1 MNTVLPLTPAQQLR
15 LQAQIALLGWVHP
28 LVRAVGVALDD
39 VQHTLHWHAVL
50 DAGDAAAHE
59 QALDALSCAA
69 AELISHYGPPW
80 EIEEHYTVSPQ
91 PAALPALP
99 LPLVFRRWE
108 PDERPAR

>member
-1 MNTVLPLTPAQQLR
+1 MNTGAQACQLRLR
-15 LQAQIALLGWVHP
+15 LQAQMALLGWVHP
-28 LVRAVGVALDD
+28 LVRAVGVALDESL
-39 VQHTLHWHAVL
+39 HRLHWHAVL
-50 DAGDAAAHE
+50 DAGEAEAHA

-69 AELISHYGPPW
+69 TELISHYGSPW